1 MAGMQIRK
9 GTSWKVVRVASRT
22 RVAGE
27 SIAGRM
33 QKTQAEIWKGK
44 RNFGAEFIQ
53 HHRFEWYTSAFDY
66 KQLGVNKF
74 FFKIIIISF
83 LPIIGLK
90 GDLVVVQPTL
100 LHLVVVVPRRAPKN
114 KKHRPS
120 RLQNLR
126 KNFLADWGTLSTVR
140 IPIKIFVTY
149 SNSIFS
155 TSLLYLED
163 YRFLKF
169 ASRVIFLHPSFVSRC
184 AYIHSNVKIRSHT
197 KCWNMYLVNT
207 CWSDHTIWM
216 ILIL

>member
-44 RNFGAEFIQ
+44 RNLGAEFIQ

-66 KQLGVNKF
+66 KQFGVNKL
-74 FFKIIIISF
+74 KKKKIIIIISF

-100 LHLVVVVPRRAPKN
+100 LHVVVVVPRRAPKN

-126 KNFLADWGTLSTVR
+126 RKCLADWGTLSTVR

-155 TSLLYLED
+155 TSLLYLEH

-169 ASRVIFLHPSFVSRC
+169 ASRVFNIFISFLCFALCV
-184 AYIHSNVKIRSHT
+184 HS
-197 KCWNMYLVNT
+197 
-207 CWSDHTIWM
+207 
-216 ILIL
+216 

>member
-1 MAGMQIRK
+1 
-9 GTSWKVVRVASRT
+9 
-22 RVAGE
+22 
-27 SIAGRM
+27 
-33 QKTQAEIWKGK
+33 
-44 RNFGAEFIQ
+44 
-53 HHRFEWYTSAFDY
+53 
-66 KQLGVNKF
+66 
-74 FFKIIIISF
+74 